1 MGTTH
6 TRFTYQSL
14 VEYLENIATKNK
26 LIKAFA
32 ERDHEDILTEM
43 DTAAELP
50 VMVIDPPTAQKVD
63 LRSSNPQDAWRIVF
77 EILDYK
83 STKSATVAE
92 SKQVISQCKVIADQ
106 VLSYLRRESQGN
118 RLPGF
123 DESSIEG
130 SPIIYESDGYIGWET
145 KIEILVPI
153 NLSYN
158 ADNWDL

>member
-14 VEYLENIATKNK
+14 VEYLEDIATKSK
-26 LIKAFA
+26 LINSFA
-32 ERDHEDILTEM
+32 ERDHEEILTEM
-43 DTAAELP
+43 DSTEELP
-50 VMVIDPPTAQKVD
+50 VMVIDPPTAQKID
-63 LRSSNPQDAWRIVF
+63 LRSSNVQDAWRIVF

-92 SKQVISQCKVIADQ
+92 TKQVISTCKAIADQ
-106 VLSYLRRESQGN
+106 VLSYLRRESQEN

-123 DESSIEG
+123 DETSIEG
-130 SPIIYESDGYIGWET
+130 APIIYESDGYMGWET

-153 NLSYN
+153 NLSFN